1 VIAES
6 LSRLLPASRLLTIE
20 GAGHMG
26 PLTHAPEVAALIVRH
41 IVDAA
46 ADAQPRRWGPQG
58 LAEIPGAAARPAEAV
73 S

>member
-1 VIAES
+1 
-6 LSRLLPASRLLTIE
+6 
-20 GAGHMG
+20 MG

-46 ADAQPRRWGPQG
+46 AIAPPWRWRPQG
-58 LAEIPGAAARPAEAV
+58 LAGIPGAAARPAEAV